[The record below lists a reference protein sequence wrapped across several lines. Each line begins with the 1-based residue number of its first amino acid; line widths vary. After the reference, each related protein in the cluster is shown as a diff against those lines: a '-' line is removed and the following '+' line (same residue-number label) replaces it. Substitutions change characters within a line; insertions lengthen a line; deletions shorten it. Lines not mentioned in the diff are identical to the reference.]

1 MLTNLLKLISS
12 TITLASLFMIR
23 TSLSSHH
30 RYIPFP
36 IAWGI
41 SLFSVHK
48 EIERKFIPVQYHHN
62 HNPSFPSSLIIIIRN
77 QLFIRRRRCSLTV
90 SLHSRS
96 LERSVAQK
104 MWQGLWTWACWYG
117 LLRWKYLSE
126 WFIFSYQVP
135 RISTSVDGEVI
146 DVGTVKDAPN
156 IDDAMDA
163 KEWLI
168 L

>member
-23 TSLSSHH
+23 TSLSSRH
-30 RYIPFP
+30 RYIPLP

-62 HNPSFPSSLIIIIRN
+62 HNHNPSSSSSLIIIIRN

-117 LLRWKYLSE
+117 LLRVQYQIHLPSSLSVARGSLQTE
-126 WFIFSYQVP
+126 YHVVNI
-135 RISTSVDGEVI
+135 
-146 DVGTVKDAPN
+146 N
-156 IDDAMDA
+156 IDLVHFWELSLWTST
-163 KEWLI
+163 KLS
-168 L
+168 